1 VARPTIAESVTCS
14 ATPTTN
20 LTTDVL
26 FGSISGGTDQ
36 LYLAFI
42 EIRDASD
49 WGVTS
54 MSGGGLTWTR
64 IHHDQ
69 DTQATVLF
77 EVWAAEGS
85 PGSAFQPTIDGFTQ
99 QSGPVDT
106 SVAAV
111 AGVCVRIPDADLT
124 TPYQNVGSSDA
135 GATDTSTA
143 AHTGTVGAANSLMI
157 GAIVTRGFTVSS
169 PDADY
174 AAVNNATAGS
184 AGNVANIYVR
194 ARTGSSPAVGTD
206 TFSNTLSGAADWIC
220 GLIEVLEASAPDVV
234 ESGTL
239 TATLTATGD
248 GAVAADGQLDLT
260 VTPTGDFDLV
270 DTSGAITEAGDLAF
284 ALATSGDAAVAF
296 TNDPDRF

>member
-54 MSGGGLTWTR
+54 MSGGGLTWTL

-69 DTQATVLF
+69 DTQATILF
-77 EVWAAEGS
+77 EVWAAKGS

-99 QSGPVDT
+99 VSGPVDT

-111 AGVCVRIPDADLT
+111 AGVCVRIPDADTT

-194 ARTGSSPAVGTD
+194 ARTASSPAVGTD
-206 TFSNTLSGAADWIC
+206 TFSNTLSAAADWIC
-220 GLIEVLEASAPDVV
+220 GLIEVLEASAPADIT
-234 ESGTL
+234 ESGTV
-239 TATLTATGD
+239 TATFTVSGDAAVATDGQVDVAVTPAGDFVLDD
-248 GAVAADGQLDLT
+248 GAVT
-260 VTPTGDFDLV
+260 E
-270 DTSGAITEAGDLAF
+270 SGTASFSLA
-284 ALATSGDAAVAF
+284 LSGDAAVAF